1 MRYRLVTNER
11 QGAPKGTGSFG
22 APWAWDQSGTKRTR
36 PLWSL
41 LKWDQTNPSPL
52 VPTRP

>member
-22 APWAWDQSGTKRTR
+22 APWAWDQTNPS
-36 PLWSL
+36 PLVP
-41 LKWDQTNPSPL
+41 KTNPSPL